1 MHETR
6 EQSWWDI
13 VRDSVRGRHMDFT
26 TAPINRAVV
35 MLAIPMVMEMIME
48 SIFAVVDVFWV
59 AHLGAYAVATV
70 GLTESMLTIVYTVA
84 MGTGIG
90 AMALVARRV
99 GEKNMDDAAR
109 TAVQAIA
116 LGVFL
121 SAIIGV
127 IGGTQAARLLGLMG
141 ADANVVDTGWKFT
154 TVMLGGNAT
163 VFLLFLINAV
173 FRGAGDAAIAMRVLW
188 LGNALNIILGPC
200 FIFGLGP
207 FPQLGVTGA
216 AVATNIGR
224 GTAVVYQLIT
234 LARGSSRIKI
244 TRQHLGLDFRVMA
257 SVLRL
262 SGSTTLQ
269 IFINTSSYVAI
280 VRLISAFGSAALA
293 GYTIGIRLIIFALL
307 PSWGL
312 SNAAATLVGQNLGAK
327 EPERAEQAVWT
338 AVRYNMLF
346 LGTISAIFLLG
357 ANVLVGFFTQEPA
370 VHDYGVACLRI
381 VAAGFIFYAVGMVI
395 TQSFNGAGDTWTP
408 TVINLFIFWV
418 FEIPLAYV
426 LSHYTTLGPLG
437 VFAALGIAFSTL
449 AVVSGIIFKR
459 GGWKKTKV

>member
-6 EQSWWDI
+6 DQSWWAI
-13 VRDSVRGRHMDFT
+13 VRDAVRGRHMDYT

-59 AHLGAYAVATV
+59 AHLGANAVATV

-99 GEKNMDDAAR
+99 GEKNLEEAAR
-109 TAVQAIA
+109 TAVQAIM

-121 SAIIGV
+121 AAIIGL
-127 IGGTQAARLLGLMG
+127 IGGTQATRLLQLMG
-141 ADANVVDTGWKFT
+141 ASPAVVSTGWKYT
-154 TVMLGGNAT
+154 TVMLGCNFT

-188 LGNALNIILGPC
+188 FGNALNIALGPC

-207 FPQLGVTGA
+207 FPRLGVTGA

-224 GTAVVYQLIT
+224 GTAVLLQIYT
-234 LARGSSRIKI
+234 LARGRSRIKI
-244 TRQHLGLDFRVMA
+244 AAAQLGLDFRVMA

-262 SGSTTLQ
+262 SGATMLQ
-269 IFINTSSYVAI
+269 ILINTSSYVGL
-280 VRLISAFGSAALA
+280 VRLISGFGSAALA
-293 GYTIGIRLIIFALL
+293 GYTIGIRVILFALL
-307 PSWGL
+307 PSFGL
-312 SNAAATLVGQNLGAK
+312 ANAAATLVGQNLGAK
-327 EPERAEQAVWT
+327 QPDRAEQAVWQ
-338 AVRYNMLF
+338 ACRYNMLF
-346 LGTISAIFLLG
+346 LGSISAIFLLG
-357 ANVLVGFFTQEPA
+357 ASVIVGLFTSDLEVAHYA
-370 VHDYGVACLRI
+370 VSCLRI
-381 VAAGFIFYAVGMVI
+381 VSAGFLFYAVGMVI

-418 FEIPLAYV
+418 WEIPLAYV

-437 VFAALGIAFSTL
+437 VFSALAIAFSTL
-449 AVVSGIIFKR
+449 AVVSSVIFRR
-459 GGWKKTKV
+459 GRWKQKKV